1 MGECTDVRGRNMLSE
16 RVLHLIN
23 AEIDGELAT
32 GEHEELDAA
41 LGSSGEARAMKAEL
55 QKLANLL
62 DATPAEDPP
71 PDLAGHILN
80 YLPPGKE
87 RYSPLADLFTPFRPV
102 PVGLAFAAGLLL
114 TISAYHTG
122 STTVSMTDSENMTG
136 TMLARPEE
144 RGVLLDSIE
153 VTDTEIT
160 GVVSL
165 REREGV
171 LVLEFDLE
179 PGAPAE
185 IEIRLDEA
193 GLGFGGIALVSP
205 GHGDMNGSYEVSEG
219 TLRIVN
225 QGRHAFSV
233 LLPAMARREAGGR
246 KIRIELSTGGTQL
259 HSVILR
265 G

>member
-1 MGECTDVRGRNMLSE
+1 MLSE

-23 AEIDGELAT
+23 AEIDGELDA
-32 GEHEELDAA
+32 GEQEELDAA
-41 LGSSGEARAMKAEL
+41 LESSGEARAMKAEL

-62 DATPAEDPP
+62 AATPAENPP
-71 PDLAGHILN
+71 PDLTDHILN
-80 YLPPGKE
+80 CLPPQKK
-87 RYSPLADLFTPFRPV
+87 RFSPFADLFTPFRPV

-114 TISAYHTG
+114 TISTYQTG
-122 STTVSMTDSENMTG
+122 STTVSMTETENMTG

-165 REREGV
+165 RDREGV

-179 PGAPAE
+179 SRAPAE
-185 IEIRLDEA
+185 IEVKLDEA
-193 GLGFGGIALVSP
+193 GLGFSGIALASP

-225 QGRHAFSV
+225 QGRQAFSV
-233 LLPAMARREAGGR
+233 FLPAKARRGASGR
-246 KIRIELSTGGTQL
+246 EIRIELSTEGAQL
-259 HSVILR
+259 HSVTLR